1 MVQIVCQLPPMVE
14 GLTGIKLLEQ
24 VPALSTA
31 SGKDGS
37 MNK

>member
-24 VPALSTA
+24 VPALRKA
-31 SGKDGS
+31 IGKDGS